1 MLKILCCV
9 KQVPD
14 VDQMRMDPETGNLI
28 RAGVPA
34 ILNPQDANAL
44 SAAVKVKEQ
53 YGAEITLITMGPPNA
68 EAALR
73 ECLAA
78 GADKAVLVTD
88 RAFGNADTLATS
100 YSIMSAAATQ
110 GSYDMIFC
118 GKESLDGA
126 TGQMGAQL
134 AQRFGAAQV
143 TSTLLIKEVN
153 EEARTAVVERELED
167 GIETLEVKLPCLFT
181 IEKQNYPARIPN
193 LSEEETAAVVEKF
206 KALVEANG
214 TLEEMEEMGKRKL
227 AYEINYISEGYYVLM
242 KFTSAPEFPAELDR
256 ILGITDGILRRL
268 ITLRAE

>member
-44 SAAVKVKEQ
+44 SAALKVKET
-53 YGAEITLITMGPPNA
+53 YGGEITLITMGPPNA

-73 ECLAA
+73 ECLAV

-100 YSIMSAAATQ
+100 YSIFSAASTQ
-110 GSYDMIFC
+110 DKYDMIFC

-134 AQRFGAAQV
+134 AQRFGMAQV
-143 TSTLLIKEVN
+143 TSALLIKDVN
-153 EEARTAVVERELED
+153 AETGTAVVDRELED
-167 GIETLEVKLPCLFT
+167 GVETLEVKLPCLFT
-181 IEKQNYPARIPN
+181 MEKTNYPARIPN
-193 LSEEETAAVVEKF
+193 LKGKMAAKKASVITITSSDIPDLDRNRIGDPGSPTKVPRMFPPVMPEPGVILDEGSVEATVEKLLAII
-206 KALVEANG
+206 KA
-214 TLEEMEEMGKRKL
+214 
-227 AYEINYISEGYYVLM
+227 
-242 KFTSAPEFPAELDR
+242 
-256 ILGITDGILRRL
+256 
-268 ITLRAE
+268 

>member
-14 VDQMRMDPETGNLI
+14 VDQMRMDPETGSLI

-73 ECLAA
+73 ECLAV

-153 EEARTAVVERELED
+153 EEAKTAVVERELEE

-193 LSEEETAAVVEKF
+193 IKGKMAAK
-206 KALVEANG
+206 KAVITTITSNDIPGLDRERIGDAGSPTKVPRMFPPVMPEPGVIVDEGSAEANAAKL
-214 TLEEMEEMGKRKL
+214 LE
-227 AYEINYISEGYYVLM
+227 IM
-242 KFTSAPEFPAELDR
+242 K
-256 ILGITDGILRRL
+256 G
-268 ITLRAE
+268 